1 MRELAA
7 GVDAK
12 NARAGVDA
20 KEIGEAW
27 AESREATAGARLRVL
42 APRVDVER
50 VVEVVERVVEVERR
64 EKIEV
69 NSTESKDSSERSI
82 SEGESGLWG

>member
-1 MRELAA
+1 MGARLRELAA

-20 KEIGEAW
+20 KAIGEAW
-27 AESREATAGARLRVL
+27 AESQGATAGARLRVL

-50 VVEVVERVVEVERR
+50 VVEVERR

-69 NSTESKDSSERSI
+69 NSTKSKDSSERSI